1 MTLETI
7 KFGLLLSIIPF
18 SVIFL
23 FITIWWALVD
33 LSLREVTTSRRILWT
48 VAVIALPLAGP
59 IAYNYLVRRTTGY
72 KRPSAYVPRP
82 VPVMEA
88 AGDLCKALD

>member
-18 SVIFL
+18 TFIFL
-23 FITIWWALVD
+23 FITIAWALMD
-33 LSLREVTTSRRILWT
+33 LSLRNVSASRRLFWT
-48 VAVIALPLAGP
+48 LAVIALPLAGP

-72 KRPSAYVPRP
+72 KRSSAFVPCLETAGELC
-82 VPVMEA
+82 EA
-88 AGDLCKALD
+88 RE